1 MSNFHFTILFSCDI
15 GREGQR
21 RLVAEVVLDAGVEG
35 SSGAFDTLSR
45 TLLVPSLERVLD
57 AIPDALVTAG
67 GKNLAK
73 DIATSPVSGV
83 RLVLRSV
90 DELGPALFHFLAFNF
105 NSSAEVELIAYV
117 EVNGRLGFD
126 FTFLVVFGEEL
137 HKNEELAISFVL
149 CVSCR
154 QIDFVRHLQK

>member
-1 MSNFHFTILFSCDI
+1 MTAIN
-15 GREGQR
+15 
-21 RLVAEVVLDAGVEG
+21 EV
-35 SSGAFDTLSR
+35 
-45 TLLVPSLERVLD
+45 
-57 AIPDALVTAG
+57 IIVTAG
-67 GKNLAK
+67 GDHLSK
-73 DIATSPVSGV
+73 DIATSPVSAVGH
-83 RLVLRSV
+83 VLRSV

-126 FTFLVVFGEEL
+126 FTLVVVFGEEL

-154 QIDFVRHLQK
+154 QIDFVRHCKNNLIS